1 MATVNIS
8 QLSEQ
13 LLKCPV
19 CLETFQ
25 TPKILPCLHSFCQKC
40 LQRILKEGEN
50 AILCPT
56 CRNEIQLPQG
66 GVQELPTN
74 FFINNM
80 LDFITVQSFSSKPI
94 DCTNCQDH
102 SNAVARCGDCVEFL
116 CEQCLAA
123 HKRTK
128 LTKEH
133 EVLALKDLQSLDLQD
148 KLHRPLYCSHHDREI
163 LKYYCETCDDPVCRE
178 CLIMEHREH
187 AYGYLKDVN
196 NKQRQEVRFFN
207 LWNRFTGR
215 FIAHIKLYQH
225 VDHVVLSENACA
237 QLKTLSGMM

>member
-19 CLETFQ
+19 CLETFDK
-25 TPKILPCLHSFCQKC
+25 PKILPCLHSFCQKC
-40 LQRILKEGEN
+40 LKKISKDGE
-50 AILCPT
+50 ALILCPT
-56 CRNEIQLPQG
+56 CRNEINLPPG

-80 LDFITVQSFSSKPI
+80 LDFISIQSFTSKPI
-94 DCTNCQDH
+94 DCTNCQDGIH
-102 SNAVARCGDCVEFL
+102 AVARCGDCVEFL

-128 LTKEH
+128 LTKDH
-133 EVLALKDLQSLDLQD
+133 EVLALKDMQTASVQE
-148 KLHRPLYCSHHDREI
+148 KMHRPLYCSQHDREI
-163 LKYYCETCDDPVCRE
+163 LKYYCKTCDDPVCRE

-187 AYGYLKDVN
+187 DYGYLKDVSM
-196 NKQRQEVRFFN
+196 KQRQQV
-207 LWNRFTGR
+207 GC
-215 FIAHIKLYQH
+215 
-225 VDHVVLSENACA
+225 VV
-237 QLKTLSGMM
+237 

>member
-1 MATVNIS
+1 MASVNVS
-8 QLSEQ
+8 QLSEH

-40 LQRILKEGEN
+40 LKNILKEGEN
-50 AILCPT
+50 IIICPT
-56 CRNEIQLPQG
+56 CRAEIEIPGG
-66 GVQELPTN
+66 GVEELNTN

-80 LDFITVQSFSSKPI
+80 LDFITVQSYTSRPI
-94 DCTNCQDH
+94 DCTNCEDH
-102 SNAVARCGDCVEFL
+102 SVAIARCGECVEFL

-133 EVLALKDLQSLDLQD
+133 EVMDLKDLQSSDVQD
-148 KLHRPLYCSHHDREI
+148 QMHRPLYCIHHDKEI

-196 NKQRQEVRFFN
+196 NQQRKEV
-207 LWNRFTGR
+207 
-215 FIAHIKLYQH
+215 IYIDIPKLYQKYGLNLI
-225 VDHVVLSENACA
+225 VKILSP
-237 QLKTLSGMM
+237 T